1 MDIDEFLDRELAD
14 SGLDKDEDSLQPEF
28 NSEDGKSPVFQG
40 DNAVDRTSLEQAEQS
55 YIQLWNVL
63 AQQKLKWNKDLYDQ
77 LYSISR
83 QVSSE
88 LTQAFEEVK
97 KKANQIY
104 SLISRARASLKEG
117 KKDMPMKLYAEMQ
130 EINNS
135 IPPVFFEEKK
145 AIQEQIILFYR
156 ELVNTTDSEL
166 SKRIADIVAQIM
178 RLLES
183 TDNSLRSGNIDDA
196 SSNYIR
202 CADLFTQI
210 PEGFLKTRNSIGMRL
225 LDIYRTLS
233 IQAEISDLQK
243 QLGSGM
249 QASQQRSPPR
259 VYTRIPQKPSTR
271 IPELAMP
278 SVSEDYQPKQQK
290 KSEKDLSS
298 KETVLNKKR
307 EHAKKNI
314 KKGFYNEAW
323 KDVEEALQIEPNDVE
338 SKALK
343 AKIKT
348 LQ

>member
-40 DNAVDRTSLEQAEQS
+40 DNSVDRTSLEQAEQS
-55 YIQLWNVL
+55 YMQLWNVL
-63 AQQKLKWNKDLYDQ
+63 AQQKLKWNKDLYNQ
-77 LYSISR
+77 IYSISR

-130 EINNS
+130 EINSS

-178 RLLES
+178 RLLDS
-183 TDNSLRSGNIDDA
+183 IDNALRSGNIDEA

-202 CADLFTQI
+202 CTDIFTQI

-243 QLGSGM
+243 QLGPGM
-249 QASQQRSPPR
+249 QASQPR
-259 VYTRIPQKPSTR
+259 PFPKVYARVTQKPATR
-271 IPELAMP
+271 IPELARP
-278 SVSEDYQPKQQK
+278 VSAYHPKQQK
-290 KSEKDLSS
+290 KNENIPSSNDL
-298 KETVLNKKR
+298 LNKKR